1 MIEKPPINPYLIL
14 FSSLILPGSGHV
26 WLGLAQRG
34 LLFLFF
40 IVILGWASA
49 NMMPAHFSFIGKH
62 IGGIFVYGISVLDA
76 YKVARIRITE
86 WKHARTTH
94 PHL

>member
-1 MIEKPPINPYLIL
+1 MTEKPPINPYLIL
-14 FSSLILPGSGHV
+14 LSSLILPGSGHV

-49 NMMPAHFSFIGKH
+49 HIMPAHFSFFGRH
-62 IGGIFVYGISVLDA
+62 IGGIFIYGISAIDA
-76 YKVARIRITE
+76 YKTARIRFAVWHHEKTSS
-86 WKHARTTH
+86 H
-94 PHL
+94 